1 VFKKI
6 AKGLI
11 ALLSLL
17 LIIIGISIFYFFQN
31 LDKFLSN
38 LIEKKIRKNHLH
50 IKTLSISLKE
60 ISISNFEIPTILKGD
75 SLKIKFSISELLRRK
90 TIYKISA
97 YNVVF
102 LILIALKII

>member
-38 LIEKKIRKNHLH
+38 LIEKKLGKPLTY
-50 IKTLSISLKE
+50 KTLSISLKE
-60 ISISNFEIPTILKGD
+60 ISISNFEIPTI
-75 SLKIKFSISELLRRK
+75 
-90 TIYKISA
+90 
-97 YNVVF
+97 
-102 LILIALKII
+102 